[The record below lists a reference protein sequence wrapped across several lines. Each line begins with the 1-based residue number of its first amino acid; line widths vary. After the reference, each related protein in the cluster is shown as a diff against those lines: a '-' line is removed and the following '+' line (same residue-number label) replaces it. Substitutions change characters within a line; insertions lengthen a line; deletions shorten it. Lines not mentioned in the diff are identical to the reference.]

1 MMFEENRSPAVPPC
15 SSALSLFESIIF
27 RRTKES
33 AEKKNEMQQRT
44 GLVEAIVLEV
54 RDREKIGGS
63 YLNSNA
69 ICCTPELSKDGSCKV
84 GEVIIQQN
92 PDNPDGPKRFQ
103 TFFEGKNEEA
113 NMDIQTIEINST
125 GMYYLYFMFC
135 DPELVGTLISGRT
148 VWRNPDGYLPGKMSP
163 LMTFFGLMSLAYLVL
178 GLFWFLRFLQYWK
191 DIIQLH
197 YHISAVIGLG
207 MCEMALWYFE
217 YANFNSTGSRP
228 MGITIWAVTFSAVK
242 KTVSRLLLLVVS
254 MGYGVVRPTLGGIT
268 SKVLLLGVI
277 YFVASEALEL
287 VEHLGNINDF
297 SGKARLFLVLPVA
310 LLDACFILWIFSSLS
325 KTLEKLQIRRSMAK
339 LELYRKFTN
348 SLAVSVLLSVAWI
361 GYELY
366 FNATDPLSELWRRA
380 WVIPAFWTLLAYL
393 LLAVICVLWAPSHN
407 PTGYAYSEETT
418 DDFDDEGISLT
429 GSGVKVAG
437 GDLATKLERKERK
450 ASSAAEHHEYMSSPY
465 CQCLVESYK
474 VRRGGGGVRRRPSFL
489 SPSGMKKGSIL
500 LPLLVRITLPQSV
513 SLSPSHF
520 SYFLSLSSFLPHA
533 FSCSHCAH
541 TVHNFPDHHGPN
553 PPPAS
558 RQHPASPRTSFP
570 IVVIEA
576 WKVHNFPAIFRQ
588 VSETLASFFVPI
600 GQLLRVGKDS
610 GDNMQKPVSFLHFG
624 PDRLDRVGPA
634 GPGRTLLVASPDRS
648 DPFCCIAGPVGPF
661 LLPRW
666 TGSDKLNRFEPD
678 VGTFLLL
685 RWTGSDKLNRFEPD
699 VPGRTVSAA
708 SLNRA
713 NRVGQDDPGQ
723 TRRTGSDGRTGSDR

>member
-1 MMFEENRSPAVPPC
+1 MGHRDLPSPNSNGYFIILMLMHLIILARASIHDYQDESFIRRSNSFFFHGGSEGLYAFKLDSGNDK
-15 SSALSLFESIIF
+15 SSSEDKPLNGKSFIRFESIIF
-27 RRTKES
+27 QRTKES

-92 PDNPDGPKRFQ
+92 PDNPDGPKRIQ

-207 MCEMALWYFE
+207 MCEMAPWYFE

-393 LLAVICVLWAPSHN
+393 LLVVICVLWAPSRN
-407 PTGYAYSEETT
+407 PTGYAYSEETV

-450 ASSAAEHHEYMSSPY
+450 ASSAAEHHVFGLGED
-465 CQCLVESYK
+465 VE
-474 VRRGGGGVRRRPSFL
+474 
-489 SPSGMKKGSIL
+489 
-500 LPLLVRITLPQSV
+500 
-513 SLSPSHF
+513 
-520 SYFLSLSSFLPHA
+520 
-533 FSCSHCAH
+533 
-541 TVHNFPDHHGPN
+541 
-553 PPPAS
+553 
-558 RQHPASPRTSFP
+558 
-570 IVVIEA
+570 E
-576 WKVHNFPAIFRQ
+576 
-588 VSETLASFFVPI
+588 
-600 GQLLRVGKDS
+600 
-610 GDNMQKPVSFLHFG
+610 
-624 PDRLDRVGPA
+624 
-634 GPGRTLLVASPDRS
+634 
-648 DPFCCIAGPVGPF
+648 
-661 LLPRW
+661 
-666 TGSDKLNRFEPD
+666 DKRE
-678 VGTFLLL
+678 
-685 RWTGSDKLNRFEPD
+685 
-699 VPGRTVSAA
+699 
-708 SLNRA
+708 
-713 NRVGQDDPGQ
+713 
-723 TRRTGSDGRTGSDR
+723 